1 MKLDRNRISKLA
13 APEALE
19 WAAKLAA
26 RLRVIQASFN
36 DQSPETR
43 GGYLLEEIQ
52 REIKAVPE
60 SDRGAFLDALSVL
73 FPTVEA
79 APAPPPPP
87 PEPAP
92 LTTVDLIDA
101 LIEKFQGAPE
111 EERSF
116 IRDRLRAAGLLLT
129 VSEAPTLPPELRG
142 KLGLRPEEPLDPE
155 RYRKLFVTLAELV
168 LTLDHVIW
176 SIWRKLAPKSAVKR
190 ESTDQF
196 RTLLGRYLQGDRE
209 VASYQIAQFLERTRQ
224 LTVALVSGFGSAG
237 EAFARW
243 YLSSYAPQKIRSS
256 VEAGSH
262 GFLANVEQRCWRRY
276 VELAE
281 GLNGPLIEEQ
291 LVNGV
296 VGYVEE
302 LTAKPDIHKP

>member
-1 MKLDRNRISKLA
+1 MKLDRISKPA
-13 APEALE
+13 APEALD

-43 GGYLLEEIQ
+43 TGYLLEEIQ

-60 SDRGAFLDALSVL
+60 SERAEFLDALSLL
-73 FPTVEA
+73 FPTFEA
-79 APAPPPPP
+79 MPVPPPPP
-87 PEPAP
+87 SEPAP
-92 LTTVDLIDA
+92 LSTLELVDA
-101 LIEKFQGAPE
+101 LIDKFQAAPA
-111 EERSF
+111 EERSV
-116 IRDRLRAAGLLLT
+116 IRDRLRAAGLLVT
-129 VSEAPTLPPELRG
+129 VAEVPTIPPELRA

-168 LTLDHVIW
+168 LTLDYVIW
-176 SIWRKLAPKSAVKR
+176 SVWRKLAPRSAVKR

-209 VASYQIAQFLERTRQ
+209 VASYQIAQFLDRTRQ

-243 YLSSYAPQKIRSS
+243 YLSSYAPQKIRSL

-281 GLNGPLIEEQ
+281 RLNGPLIEEQ
-291 LVNGV
+291 LANGV
-296 VGYVEE
+296 VNYVEE
-302 LTAKPDIHKP
+302 LTAKTDVHKS

>member
-1 MKLDRNRISKLA
+1 MKLDRNLKRA

-19 WAAKLAA
+19 WATRLAA

-36 DQSPETR
+36 DQSPEVR
-43 GGYLLEEIQ
+43 SGFLLEEIQ

-60 SDRGAFLDALSVL
+60 TARAEFLDALSLL
-73 FPTVEA
+73 FPTIEA
-79 APAPPPPP
+79 APAPPPPT

-92 LTTVDLIDA
+92 LSSVELVDA
-101 LIEKFQGAPE
+101 LIGKFQGAGA
-111 EERSF
+111 EERSL
-116 IRDRLRAAGLLLT
+116 IRERLRAAGLLVT
-129 VSEAPTLPPELRG
+129 VSEPPTIPADLRG

-155 RYRKLFVTLAELV
+155 RYRKLFVTFAELV

-176 SIWRKLAPKSAVKR
+176 SIWRKLAPKSALKR

-196 RTLLGRYLQGDRE
+196 RILLGRYLQGDRE

-256 VEAGSH
+256 VETGGH
-262 GFLANVEQRCWRRY
+262 GFLANIEQRCWRRY

-291 LVNGV
+291 LASGV
-296 VGYVEE
+296 VSYVEE
-302 LTAKPDIHKP
+302 LTAKPDGRKP

>member
-1 MKLDRNRISKLA
+1 
-13 APEALE
+13 
-19 WAAKLAA
+19 
-26 RLRVIQASFN
+26 
-36 DQSPETR
+36 
-43 GGYLLEEIQ
+43 
-52 REIKAVPE
+52 
-60 SDRGAFLDALSVL
+60 
-73 FPTVEA
+73 
-79 APAPPPPP
+79 
-87 PEPAP
+87 
-92 LTTVDLIDA
+92 LI
-101 LIEKFQGAPE
+101 
-111 EERSF
+111 
-116 IRDRLRAAGLLLT
+116 T
-129 VSEAPTLPPELRG
+129 VSEAPTIPPELRG

-155 RYRKLFVTLAELV
+155 RYRKLFVTLTELV

-209 VASYQIAQFLERTRQ
+209 VASYQIAQFLDRTRQ

-243 YLSSYAPQKIRSS
+243 YLNTYAPQKIRSS

-276 VELAE
+276 VDMAE
-281 GLNGPLIEEQ
+281 RLNGPLIEEQ

-296 VGYVEE
+296 VNYVEE
-302 LTAKPDIHKP
+302 LTAKPDVHKS

>member
-1 MKLDRNRISKLA
+1 MKSDSFSKLA

-36 DQSPETR
+36 DQSPEIRT
-43 GGYLLEEIQ
+43 GYLLEEIQ

-60 SDRGAFLDALSVL
+60 SDREEFLDALSLL

-79 APAPPPPP
+79 APAPPPPA

-92 LTTVDLIDA
+92 PSTVDLIDA
-101 LIEKFQGAPE
+101 LIGKFHGAPA
-111 EERSF
+111 EERSL
-116 IRDRLRAAGLLLT
+116 IRDRLRAAGLVVT
-129 VSEAPTLPPELRG
+129 VSEAPTIPAELRG
-142 KLGLRPEEPLDPE
+142 KLGLKPEEPLDPE
-155 RYRKLFVTLAELV
+155 RYQKLFVTLAELV

-176 SIWRKLAPKSAVKR
+176 SIWRKLAPKSPVKR

-209 VASYQIAQFLERTRQ
+209 VASYQIVQFLERTRQ

-256 VEAGSH
+256 VEAGTY
-262 GFLANVEQRCWRRY
+262 GFLANLEQRCWRRY

-291 LVNGV
+291 LANGV
-296 VGYVEE
+296 VTYVEE
-302 LTAKPDIHKP
+302 LTAKPDAHKS

>member
-1 MKLDRNRISKLA
+1 MKLDRMSKLA

-19 WAAKLAA
+19 RATRLAA

-36 DQSPETR
+36 DQPPETR

-60 SDRGAFLDALSVL
+60 LERTGFLDALSLL

-79 APAPPPPP
+79 EPAPPPPP

-92 LTTVDLIDA
+92 LSTVELVDA
-101 LIEKFQGAPE
+101 LIEKFQGAPA
-111 EERSF
+111 EERSL
-116 IRDRLRAAGLLLT
+116 IRDRLRAAGLLIT
-129 VSEAPTLPPELRG
+129 VSDAPDIPPELRG

-155 RYRKLFVTLAELV
+155 RYRRLFVSLAELV

-176 SIWRKLAPKSAVKR
+176 SIWRKLAPRSAVKR
-190 ESTDQF
+190 EAADQF
-196 RTLLGRYLQGDRE
+196 RALLGRYLQGDRE

-224 LTVALVSGFGSAG
+224 LTVALVSAFGSAG
-237 EAFARW
+237 ESFARW
-243 YLSSYAPQKIRSS
+243 YLSSFAPQKIRSS

-276 VELAE
+276 VELSE
-281 GLNGPLIEEQ
+281 KLNGPLIEEQ

-296 VGYVEE
+296 VTYVEE
-302 LTAKPDIHKP
+302 ITAKPDVRKS

>member
-1 MKLDRNRISKLA
+1 MKLDRNSKRA

-19 WAAKLAA
+19 WATRLAA

-36 DQSPETR
+36 DQSPEVR
-43 GGYLLEEIQ
+43 SGFLLEEIQ
-52 REIKAVPE
+52 RETKAVPE
-60 SDRGAFLDALSVL
+60 SDRGEFLDALSLL
-73 FPTVEA
+73 FPTVDT
-79 APAPPPPP
+79 APPPPP
-87 PEPAP
+87 PPEKPAP
-92 LTTVDLIDA
+92 LSTVGLVDA
-101 LIEKFQGAPE
+101 LIEKFQGATA
-111 EERSF
+111 EERSL
-116 IRDRLRAAGLLLT
+116 IHDRLRAAGLLVT
-129 VSEAPTLPPELRG
+129 VSEPPTIPAELRG

-176 SIWRKLAPKSAVKR
+176 SIWRKLAPKSALKR

-196 RTLLGRYLQGDRE
+196 RMLLGRYLQGDRE

-256 VEAGSH
+256 VETGSY

-291 LVNGV
+291 LANGV
-296 VGYVEE
+296 VSYVEE
-302 LTAKPDIHKP
+302 LTAKPDTRKS

>member
-1 MKLDRNRISKLA
+1 MKLDRNSKPA

-19 WAAKLAA
+19 WATRLAA

-36 DQSPETR
+36 DQSPEVR
-43 GGYLLEEIQ
+43 SGFLLEEIQ
-52 REIKAVPE
+52 RETKAVPE
-60 SDRGAFLDALSVL
+60 SDRGEFLDALSLL

-79 APAPPPPP
+79 APAPAPPLPP

-92 LTTVDLIDA
+92 LSTVELVDA
-101 LIEKFQGAPE
+101 LIETFQGATT
-111 EERSF
+111 EERSL
-116 IRDRLRAAGLLLT
+116 IHDRLRAAGLLVT
-129 VSEAPTLPPELRG
+129 VSESPAIPAELRG

-196 RTLLGRYLQGDRE
+196 RMLLGRYLQGDRE

-243 YLSSYAPQKIRSS
+243 YLSSYAPQKIRNS
-256 VEAGSH
+256 VETGSH

-291 LVNGV
+291 LANGV
-296 VGYVEE
+296 VSYVEE
-302 LTAKPDIHKP
+302 LTAKPDPRKS